1 VGIQRKAK
9 RAVREAEPWLIW
21 LGRLGYVAKG
31 VVYTLIGVL
40 AVQTAIGARGQSPD
54 SKGALKQVGDVPF
67 GEFLLITIGVGLVG
81 YALWRFIQAFM
92 DTENKGTKAKGIA
105 VRLGYFFIGVFHLG
119 LAIFA
124 FRLVS
129 GDDAGHGDSTP
140 TWTAHLM
147 SQPYGRW
154 LVGIVGAIVIAR
166 GAFHLYRAFSAN
178 FRKQL
183 KLSEMSAT
191 EDKWATRLGRMG
203 YAARGIVY
211 AIIGIFLIVAAI
223 YEDPREARGLEGALD
238 TLARQPWGSAVL
250 GAVALGLVS
259 YGIFKFVEARFRRMV
274 IT

>member
-1 VGIQRKAK
+1 
-9 RAVREAEPWLIW
+9 
-21 LGRLGYVAKG
+21 
-31 VVYTLIGVL
+31 
-40 AVQTAIGARGQSPD
+40 
-54 SKGALKQVGDVPF
+54 
-67 GEFLLITIGVGLVG
+67 
-81 YALWRFIQAFM
+81 
-92 DTENKGTKAKGIA
+92 
-105 VRLGYFFIGVFHLG
+105 
-119 LAIFA
+119 
-124 FRLVS
+124 
-129 GDDAGHGDSTP
+129 
-140 TWTAHLM
+140 
-147 SQPYGRW
+147 
-154 LVGIVGAIVIAR
+154 VGAIVIAR

-183 KLSEMSAT
+183 KLREMSAT

-238 TLARQPWGSAVL
+238 ALARQPWGSAVL